1 MKTFSTGDRVS
12 VLDEEIFGVVVMTTA
27 NEVTVQTQDGF
38 ELVYAPDDLI
48 LEDSKAL
55 RNLDVSQT
63 TYLHKE
69 EEKTRNSAR
78 VKPKKR
84 NEPAMEVDL
93 HIHQLIPNEKGMSAY
108 DMLSLQLDTARHKLE
123 FAIQKKIQKIVFIHG
138 VGDGVLRA
146 ELEFMLRKYD
156 HLDYYDANY
165 QKYGQGALE
174 VRIFQAK
181 G

>member
-78 VKPKKR
+78 
-84 NEPAMEVDL
+84 
-93 HIHQLIPNEKGMSAY
+93 
-108 DMLSLQLDTARHKLE
+108 
-123 FAIQKKIQKIVFIHG
+123 
-138 VGDGVLRA
+138 
-146 ELEFMLRKYD
+146 
-156 HLDYYDANY
+156 
-165 QKYGQGALE
+165 
-174 VRIFQAK
+174 
-181 G
+181 